1 MHTPTDVSSNTIWI
15 FMPTT
20 TEKSSE
26 TPTSEKR
33 TFKSTETYYVT
44 SQSIYSTPTLHSGT
58 TPSYQEYQTGSHTL
72 KNGQAQAYTSPLT
85 PNNQGRLLTPPPS
98 RTQALQHFYNTD
110 LSMYPFITTVI
121 NKPLAST
128 SRISK
133 CKFQFKFS
141 PQMMQGQ

>member
-1 MHTPTDVSSNTIWI
+1 
-15 FMPTT
+15 MPTT

-26 TPTSEKR
+26 IPTSEKR

-85 PNNQGRLLTPPPS
+85 PNNQGRLLTPP
-98 RTQALQHFYNTD
+98 ALKNPDTPASD
-110 LSMYPFITTVI
+110 ISMYPFITTDI
-121 NKPLAST
+121 PKSLAST
-128 SRISK
+128 P
-133 CKFQFKFS
+133 FKF
-141 PQMMQGQ
+141 